1 MISAYT
7 SKTLRNNLHTKNIR
21 RLLLRLSPILR
32 SLNPQTPHPHPLV
45 QNYTEKLGHLYSL
58 VTLPDTTHDY

>member
-7 SKTLRNNLHTKNIR
+7 SKTLRNILHTKNLR

-32 SLNPQTPHPHPLV
+32 SLNPQTPHPLV